1 MNSTLHKTD
10 REQLIHRIRQL
21 NETRLNVWGSM
32 TVVQMVKHCILW
44 EEMVLQNI
52 SYKRVFAGRI
62 LGKLALDVVLKEG
75 KPLHKNS
82 PTIPALIIKETEGN
96 LETVI
101 NKWVERI
108 EQYEQFNNDRFIH
121 PFFGK
126 MTRDQI
132 GRLAFKHIDHHLRQF
147 GV

>member
-1 MNSTLHKTD
+1 MKSTFNKRD
-10 REQLIHRIRQL
+10 RDYLIHRIRQL
-21 NETRLNVWGSM
+21 NENLTNVWGRM

-52 SYKRVFAGRI
+52 PYKRVFIGRI
-62 LGKLALDVVLKEG
+62 LGKLALHAVLKEG

-82 PTIPALIIKETEGN
+82 PTIPAFIIIETEGD
-96 LETVI
+96 LETEI
-101 NKWVERI
+101 KKWVERI
-108 EQYEQFNNDRFIH
+108 EQYEHFKNDHFIH
-121 PFFGK
+121 PFFGN

-132 GRLAFKHIDHHLRQF
+132 GRLAYKHIDHHLRQF